1 MRMERVNV
9 NCPECE
15 TRLEIPP
22 NRSRVICP
30 RCGSPYEARGLETAD
45 QFKGEPW
52 SAGFGPEEVIRTRL
66 AELDEMIE
74 ELQSEIEA
82 LRSRELSAPLQIG
95 CSFFSLFIAVT
106 VVLAAS
112 MLLGRSY
119 FGSWIFY
126 VCLAVVIS
134 LGVARLRRKLRAR
147 VPSDEIRQE
156 RVQLEKTLSEMLGER
171 SRVQELRTSLI
182 SHDESE

>member
-1 MRMERVNV
+1 MEPINV
-9 NCPECE
+9 NCPKCE

-22 NRSRVICP
+22 NRTRVICP
-30 RCGSPYEARGLETAD
+30 RCGSPYETRDLGTAGR
-45 QFKGEPW
+45 FEGKPW
-52 SAGFGPEEVIRTRL
+52 SGAFEPEEVVSTRL
-66 AELDEMIE
+66 IELDEMFE
-74 ELQSEIEA
+74 ELQAEIES

-95 CSFFSLFIAVT
+95 CSFFSLFIAVM

-126 VCLAVVIS
+126 LCLAVVIS
-134 LGVARLRRKLRAR
+134 LGVARLRRKMRTR
-147 VPSDEIRQE
+147 VPSDEIRRE
-156 RVQLEKTLSEMLGER
+156 RVQLEKTLSEVLGER

>member
-1 MRMERVNV
+1 MELINV
-9 NCPECE
+9 NCPQCE

-22 NRSRVICP
+22 NRNRVICP
-30 RCGSPYEARGLETAD
+30 RCGSPYETRDLETASRLEG
-45 QFKGEPW
+45 KPW
-52 SAGFGPEEVIRTRL
+52 SAGFGPEDVIRTRL
-66 AELDEMIE
+66 SELDEMIE

-95 CSFFSLFIAVT
+95 CSFFSLFIAVM

-126 VCLAVVIS
+126 ACLAVVIS
-134 LGVARLRRKLRAR
+134 LGIARLRRKFRAR
-147 VPSDEIRQE
+147 VPADEIRQE
-156 RVQLEKTLSEMLGER
+156 RVELEETLSELLGER

-182 SHDESE
+182 SHGESE

>member
-1 MRMERVNV
+1 MEPINI
-9 NCPECE
+9 NCPQCE
-15 TRLEIPP
+15 TRLDIPP
-22 NRSRVICP
+22 NRGRVICP
-30 RCGSPYEARGLETAD
+30 RCGSPYETRDLETVGR
-45 QFKGEPW
+45 FEGKPW
-52 SAGFGPEEVIRTRL
+52 SAGFEPEEVITTRL
-66 AELDEMIE
+66 SELDEMIE

-126 VCLAVVIS
+126 VCLAVVIC
-134 LGVARLRRKLRAR
+134 LGLARLRRKLRTR
-147 VPSDEIRQE
+147 VPADKIRKE
-156 RVQLEKTLSEMLGER
+156 RVELEKTLSRLLRER
-171 SRVQELRTSLI
+171 SRVQDLRTSLI

>member
-1 MRMERVNV
+1 MESIYV
-9 NCPECE
+9 NCPQCE
-15 TRLEIPP
+15 TRLEVPP
-22 NRSRVICP
+22 TRSRVICP
-30 RCGSPYEARGLETAD
+30 RCGSPYETRDLGAAPNL
-45 QFKGEPW
+45 KGEPRP
-52 SAGFGPEEVIRTRL
+52 AMFEPEEVIRTRL
-66 AELDEMIE
+66 AELDEMVE
-74 ELQSEIEA
+74 ELQAEIEA

-95 CSFFSLFIAVT
+95 CSFFSLFIAVM

-134 LGVARLRRKLRAR
+134 LGIARLRRKLRAR
-147 VPSDEIRQE
+147 VPADEIRQE
-156 RVQLEKTLSEMLGER
+156 RVELEETLSELLGER

-182 SHDESE
+182 SHGESE